1 MRTQQLQQLNQNI
14 LKSLPIFLL
23 LVNMKLK
30 NIKASFIF
38 KFNEKFIFKEKSVT
52 YTIYKHTPHL
62 LNVTGVKSIAQLLN
76 CKSDMEERFNEKIIQ
91 ERVDNLFFSKKD
103 NRNLDMDQLCH
114 YLKENELY
122 YASYVH
128 ELFPGM
134 HLLPNN
140 KLYPTIVL
148 FRTGSFTLMGS
159 TDLECIF
166 ESESFVESLIK
177 KFDKIKNRGYLKDP
191 C

>member
-1 MRTQQLQQLNQNI
+1 
-14 LKSLPIFLL
+14 
-23 LVNMKLK
+23 MKLK

-38 KFNEKFIFKEKSVT
+38 DQNLIEGKSGTEKFIFKEEKVT
-52 YTIYKHTPHL
+52 YTIYKHTPHI
-62 LNVTGVKSIAQLLN
+62 LNVTGVKSIAQLIN
-76 CKSDMEERFNEKIIQ
+76 CRGNMEERFNKKIIQ

-103 NRNLDMDQLCH
+103 NKNLDMDLLCH
-114 YLKENELY
+114 YLKGSELY

-148 FRTGSFTLMGS
+148 FRTGSYTLMGS

-166 ESESFVESLIK
+166 KSESFVESLIK
-177 KFDKIKNRGYLKDP
+177 KFDKIRKRGYLKDP